1 MSGTRRR
8 ALLVGL
14 RTYSLC
20 LVHANRRGFLT
31 SLATALS
38 ATVYDEDRRTRT
50 ASLVRSIRDVV
61 LAVIGIRAAV
71 VAWCVVA
78 WCIAPP
84 VIAIAVGA
92 IGGGSS
98 RSTQDAK
105 TDCGPRSVVVAATI
119 MASVVDLGH
128 S

>member
-14 RTYSLC
+14 RTYWLC

-50 ASLVRSIRDVV
+50 ASLVRSIRGVV

-78 WCIAPP
+78 WCVVAWCVVAWCIAPP
-84 VIAIAVGA
+84 VIAIAVGS

-98 RSTQDAK
+98 RSTQDTK
-105 TDCGPRSVVVAATI
+105 TDCGPRSVVVAA
-119 MASVVDLGH
+119 
-128 S
+128 